1 MTIQEMHYHVKKKL
15 NKVDSQQF
23 RNLLVPELD
32 IALNEA
38 IDIFIKIVAFPRF
51 RTQLGFEKSQR
62 TIDDIRPLVESEH
75 YPENQIDVVDNQASL
90 PENYMFYIS
99 SFAKAVKGSCSG
111 NIDIKIVQHDDRPES
126 DPYSKSSFE
135 WREINAEFN
144 SRGIRLYNDGS
155 FEISKL
161 CLSYIRKPKYI
172 HNAESFN
179 PEGYISPSGTPYVGR
194 QNCELPDHTH
204 SEIVD
209 IAVMLLSGELKNPG
223 HEFTLAK
230 LKLNQLN

>member
-1 MTIQEMHYHVKKKL
+1 MTIQEMHYDVKKKL

-23 RNLLVPELD
+23 RNLLVPEID

-38 IDIFIKIVAFPRF
+38 IDLFIKIVAFPRF
-51 RTQLGFEKSQR
+51 RTHLGFEKSQR
-62 TIDDIRPLVESEH
+62 SIDDIRSLVESEH
-75 YPENQIDVVDNQASL
+75 YPENQIDVVANQAVL
-90 PENYMFYIS
+90 PANYMFYIS
-99 SFAKAVKGSCSG
+99 SFVKATKGGCSAD
-111 NIDIKIVQHDDRPES
+111 IDIRIVEHDDRPES
-126 DPYSKSSFE
+126 DPNSKSSYE

-144 SRGIRLYNDGS
+144 SKGVRFYNDGS
-155 FEISKL
+155 FEISKF

-179 PEGYISPSGTPYVGR
+179 LQGYLSPSGTQYEGR

-204 SEIVD
+204 REITD